1 MVEKK
6 ERKKRDTSKKREEIL
21 AAAVKLFSEQGYDGT
36 SMDKIA
42 DQAGVSKITIY
53 KHFEKKENLFLEI
66 VSDFLKESGKRKP
79 IGYDQKRA
87 ISEQLRDFIDAELYW
102 IMDSEERGKSRVLA
116 SVYLF
121 RIDFVLKTMK
131 AHPFHVDFINWLND
145 AKEDGKITFEKPE
158 MAAQIFYGMI
168 EGCITWNALLTDGS
182 SLQSAQEQINEII
195 LTFLKAYGTKE
206 ISREEVL
213 IK

>member
-53 KHFEKKENLFLEI
+53 KHFENKENLFLEI

-79 IGYDQKRA
+79 IGYDQKRS

-131 AHPFHVDFINWLND
+131 IHPFHVDFINWLND
-145 AKEDGKITFEKPE
+145 AKKDDKITFEKAE
-158 MAAQIFYGMI
+158 MTAQIFYGMI
-168 EGCITWNALLTDGS
+168 EGCITWNALLTDGA
-182 SLQSAQEQINEII
+182 SLQRAQEQIDEI
-195 LTFLKAYGTKE
+195 LFMFLKAYGTKQ
-206 ISREEVL
+206 ISREEIL